1 MIRMPKAIKDLDA
14 KMLLQ
19 VHDELLFEVAED
31 QADRLIPVAKEVME
45 QASAPAVALKVHLA
59 VEAGQGKNWA
69 EAH

>member
-1 MIRMPKAIKDLDA
+1 MKKTPIKGIDA

-31 QADRLIPVAKEVME
+31 QTDRLITAAKDTME
-45 QASAPAVALKVHLA
+45 TAAHPTVALKVHLA
-59 VEAGQGKNWA
+59 VEAGKGRNWA